1 MKISDQFYSLEFFA
15 AAAAAVA
22 VFIMTDVVTK
32 GRFSLVFNINSKCCR
47 LHVIIIA
54 RAERLTLHTNSEIRI
69 NLFLPVYLIDT
80 PFLSRC
86 EGYIL

>member
-15 AAAAAVA
+15 AAAAA
-22 VFIMTDVVTK
+22 VTK

-54 RAERLTLHTNSEIRI
+54 RAECLTLHTNSEIRI